1 MRLINQSL
9 TVIGIVIVFVVA
21 IVVNVVLMHIYRTDE
36 PKEHAAQIQPA
47 VPSADVP
54 PEIVVRQDRAFVPLF
69 SRCLQ
74 ARVRAE
80 LDMPLPPGVSVV
92 GVLISPSTS
101 TSPIQ
106 VAVTTSSGDI
116 SIDQIV
122 QRAAVPCITPFEVQL
137 AGRPFPVEYFL
148 P

>member
-9 TVIGIVIVFVVA
+9 TVIGIVIVFAVA
-21 IVVNVVLMHIYRTDE
+21 IVVNVVLMRIYRTDE
-36 PKEHAAQIQPA
+36 PKEHSAQIQPA
-47 VPSADVP
+47 VPPADVP
-54 PEIVVRQDRAFVPLF
+54 PEIVARPDRAFVPLF
-69 SRCLQ
+69 SQCLQ

-80 LDMPLPPGVSVV
+80 LDMPVPRGVSVV

-101 TSPIQ
+101 ASPLQ
-106 VAVTTSSGDI
+106 ATVTTPSGDT

-122 QRAAVPCITPFEVQL
+122 QRAAVQCITPFEIQL